1 MGNNCDPLNSILGN
15 FLESHMEKL
24 SEMGNSWKMETIT
37 SFFTNLGNHW
47 TSVFP
52 TTWDISGIM
61 QGKLHCRSQKGH
73 LLG

>member
-1 MGNNCDPLNSILGN
+1 
-15 FLESHMEKL
+15 MEKL